1 MHATYNPD
9 ATAAPTLHGAAPWSG
24 RDHTVACLGI
34 VWHPDPSLVGM
45 ITPLAFGPDGAFA
58 LSRFQPLFRSAV
70 GQNHRALEDRHI
82 SRQPLEIR
90 RRGPR
95 TFDIRPPDS
104 RMSVSVNGRVI
115 EGAQTVSLGELGAD
129 ILICLSDTVILSIFE
144 ACLPIQTEA
153 AKHGLIGVS
162 QSVQVAW
169 GLIRQAAP
177 TALPVFVSGATGV
190 GKELVASAIHA
201 LSGRAAQKLH
211 TINMATLSP
220 ALAHAELF
228 GAAAGAYTGATR
240 ERSGLFALAD
250 GATLFMDEIGD
261 TPKEVQ
267 PMLLRALECGEY
279 RKLGDSRN
287 QKADVRVIS
296 ATDRPLDDPAFNQP
310 LRRRLEGVVIKLAPL
325 SERRVDI
332 GLLLRH
338 FLTRGEPNLNAFDP
352 AALPAVKVMPLL
364 LHSWPG
370 NIRELIG
377 VARQIRL
384 GTPVTLATDLPPA
397 RTAAPHP
404 PHAGPVAGGTARAAA
419 ADAAADRKRRDPA
432 TVDEAELL
440 AALEGA
446 GWNVKA
452 AAELLNVSRT
462 SLYRLMERSPTLRT
476 AGDIPAEQLLDVMQ
490 RHPGDIEAW
499 SQDLRIPKDTLKR
512 HLRRVTGR

>member
-1 MHATYNPD
+1 MHASYNPD

-70 GQNHRALEDRHI
+70 GQNLRALEDRHI

-95 TFDIRPPDS
+95 TFDIRPPES

-115 EGAQTVSLGELGAD
+115 EGPQTVSLDELGAD

-144 ACLPIQTEA
+144 ASLPIQTEA
-153 AKHGLIGVS
+153 AKHGLIGIS

-201 LSGRAAQKLH
+201 LSGRATQKLH

-352 AALPAVKVMPLL
+352 AALSAVKVMPLL

-384 GTPVTLATDLPPA
+384 GTPVTLATDLAAGAPSPRPAMAGAGAATGVPA
-397 RTAAPHP
+397 RATPPDTAE
-404 PHAGPVAGGTARAAA
+404 
-419 ADAAADRKRRDPA
+419 RKRRDPA

-499 SQDLRIPKDTLKR
+499 SQDLRIPKDSLKR